1 MYQPEFK
8 DIYSVPIKSV
18 DGEEMFLEQ
27 FRDKILVIV
36 NTTGYCGYAD
46 QWPFLAEI
54 QEEYKDKNVQIV
66 YVPTNDYYYSVTY
79 EEYKNGIQTG
89 DQSREYANRKYG
101 VNWPFTELVSS
112 RNVACTLNGDY
123 YDSENLEWIEQPDE
137 HARFTQAPRDHI
149 YRFLIPNPDVEP
161 MSANFQKYIT
171 NSKGLPVACFT
182 ASAFSDSPGVQ
193 KNTGGEVG
201 TREEEL
207 LNFRKVLDE
216 IIETDTCVGKYSY
229 TPYRL
234 SEDNSEI
241 LDQLM

>member
-1 MYQPEFK
+1 
-8 DIYSVPIKSV
+8 
-18 DGEEMFLEQ
+18 
-27 FRDKILVIV
+27 
-36 NTTGYCGYAD
+36 
-46 QWPFLAEI
+46 
-54 QEEYKDKNVQIV
+54 
-66 YVPTNDYYYSVTY
+66 
-79 EEYKNGIQTG
+79 
-89 DQSREYANRKYG
+89 
-101 VNWPFTELVSS
+101 
-112 RNVACTLNGDY
+112 
-123 YDSENLEWIEQPDE
+123 
-137 HARFTQAPRDHI
+137 
-149 YRFLIPNPDVEP
+149 